1 MYELDLKNGRV
12 VSYHPDGTI
21 YEGMWRAIG
30 RMVEAVLF
38 TLMAVSTKE
47 DRMIGKRNG

>member
-1 MYELDLKNGRV
+1 MYELGLKNGRG
-12 VSYHPDGTI
+12 VSYYTDGTI

-38 TLMAVSTKE
+38 TLMAVSSKE
-47 DRMIGKRNG
+47 DRMIGKKNG